1 MYTRKVVFAL
11 VLGIFFLVAR
21 PLTIAQDANAPPNAF
36 ERSNSSASKPLG
48 AYRLDFSIN
57 ELEDGKKINTRH
69 YSMSLTDGPGGGRN
83 LKIGTRVPIQSEQGK
98 FEYLDIGTNINA
110 QIRNWETPLGLY
122 VNAEISSFPASN
134 EGRASGTPPLI
145 RQLRIEGTTVIV
157 PDKPMIIGS
166 VDDPDSKREFQL
178 QVIVTKLQ

>member
-1 MYTRKVVFAL
+1 MYTRKMVLAL
-11 VLGIFFLVAR
+11 VLGLFFFVAR
-21 PLTIAQDANAPPNAF
+21 PFTIAQDANAEPKP
-36 ERSNSSASKPLG
+36 ASLNPGPQKPLG
-48 AYRLDFSIN
+48 AYRLAFSIN
-57 ELEDGKKINTRH
+57 ELEDGKKINTRR
-69 YSMSLTDGPGGGRN
+69 YSMNLTDGGGGGRN
-83 LKIGTRVPIQSEQGK
+83 LKIGTRVPVQAEQGK

-134 EGRASGTPPLI
+134 EGRASGIPPLI

-178 QVIVTKLQ
+178 EVLVTKLQ